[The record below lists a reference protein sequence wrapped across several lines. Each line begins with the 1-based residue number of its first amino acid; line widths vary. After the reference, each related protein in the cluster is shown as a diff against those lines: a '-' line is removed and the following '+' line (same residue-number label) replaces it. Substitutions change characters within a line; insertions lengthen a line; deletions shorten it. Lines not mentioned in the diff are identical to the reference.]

1 MAFVDAHCH
10 LDLYQDPAAVASSAE
25 TSKTYT
31 IAVTNSPGVFAR
43 TERIAEGKRYVRPAA
58 GLHPELVCSRKED
71 IEPLLS
77 LLSRVKYVG
86 EIGLD
91 YSHATSEERQF
102 QRRTLERIVA
112 RCEDLGGRVL
122 SIHSRRAA
130 ADAVAIAGSARRC
143 KVILHWFSG
152 SLSAAR
158 SGIAAG
164 CFFSV
169 NPAMLR
175 SASGSRLLSEIPDGS
190 LLTESDGPF
199 VANGARPFE
208 PAAMFELVE
217 SLARMRGV
225 RAGELGRSIIQNF
238 ARAVDV
244 PEQEDRAGSST

>member
-10 LDLYQDPAAVASSAE
+10 LDLYQDPAAVATSAE

-31 IAVTNSPGVFAR
+31 IAVTNSPTVFAR
-43 TERIAEGKRYVRPAA
+43 TARLAEGKQYVRPAA
-58 GLHPELVCSRKED
+58 GLHPELVCSRKAD

-91 YSHATSEERQF
+91 YSRATSEEREV
-102 QRRTLERIVA
+102 QRSTLDRIVA

-130 ADAVAIAGSARRC
+130 ADAVAITGAARRC
-143 KVILHWFSG
+143 KIILHWFSG
-152 SLSAAR
+152 SLAVAR

-175 SASGSRLLSEIPDGS
+175 SASGSRLLSEIPDDR

-199 VANGARPFE
+199 VRNGARPFE
-208 PAAMFELVE
+208 PAAMSELVE
-217 SLARMRGV
+217 TLARVRGV
-225 RAGELGRSIIQNF
+225 DAKELGRRIVQNF

-244 PEQEDRAGSST
+244 PE